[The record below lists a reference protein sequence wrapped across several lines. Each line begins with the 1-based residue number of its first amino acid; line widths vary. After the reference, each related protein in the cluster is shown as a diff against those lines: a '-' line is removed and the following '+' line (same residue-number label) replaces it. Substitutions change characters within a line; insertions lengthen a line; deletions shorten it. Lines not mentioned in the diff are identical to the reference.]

1 MAGHGGVTKH
11 HKWDDVVLTCQSRS
25 HLPLSRRPGRL
36 GIFNLTL
43 HHLTHCQISLLSLA
57 VVVAMFFK
65 VVVGSWVVATAIYC
79 AFVYLLVLGKY
90 IILMYSKY
98 YFNV

>member
-1 MAGHGGVTKH
+1 M
-11 HKWDDVVLTCQSRS
+11 
-25 HLPLSRRPGRL
+25 
-36 GIFNLTL
+36 
-43 HHLTHCQISLLSLA
+43 A
-57 VVVAMFFK
+57 VVVVVA
-65 VVVGSWVVATAIYC
+65 VVVGSWLVATAIDC